1 MNMVIIL
8 EKMERESGIESKG
21 GFNMKK
27 KSLLLVMLMILVLFS
42 VTGCGSNSSSK
53 RDWQKDAYE
62 QGYYKGADGKWYH
75 K

>member
-1 MNMVIIL
+1 
-8 EKMERESGIESKG
+8 
-21 GFNMKK
+21 MKK